1 LRYGFN
7 FIRAPSP
14 ATIAFMPS
22 DPAPI
27 PDARPLVDDLLRQ
40 AMRRRASDI
49 HVEPSGEGYGVRL
62 RVDGLLETASR
73 LDPDAGRAVVARL
86 MVMAHLL
93 TYRLDVPQEGR
104 ISLPGENDSSSSTI
118 ELRLAIMPALHG
130 LRAAIR
136 MPAEFVQSAVLQ
148 DLGLSDHVLQ
158 GLLRFAAAEGGMLI
172 LTGPAGSGKTTT
184 IYALLRHIIQTQPGI
199 SLISLEDPVER
210 DLPGVTQIEV
220 SPFGQLTYEKA
231 LRSILRQ
238 DPQVL
243 MLGEIRDAATA
254 SLAVQ
259 AALSGHRLI
268 TTLHAATPGGAIAR
282 LQEMGIEPY
291 QLTSSIHAVVSQR
304 LARRRLPDGSGYR
317 GRVPLAELVVID
329 PPLKQAI
336 LSRAD
341 ADTLQRLYAKQA
353 DYQSLAEAGGQLV
366 SKGLTD
372 AAEIERLLGPLK
384 N

>member
-1 LRYGFN
+1 
-7 FIRAPSP
+7 
-14 ATIAFMPS
+14 
-22 DPAPI
+22 
-27 PDARPLVDDLLRQ
+27 
-40 AMRRRASDI
+40 
-49 HVEPSGEGYGVRL
+49 
-62 RVDGLLETASR
+62 LETASR